1 VERFEG
7 QVAIV
12 TGSGSGIGR
21 AIAARLAN
29 EGATVC
35 IADRNI
41 DAANLVVEE
50 ITANGGDARSRRI
63 DVTDH
68 LMVGAAVSWVE
79 EHLGPVD
86 ILVNNAAHANP
97 APLAELT
104 GDDWDSDLA
113 VVLKGPY
120 LCARAVLPGM
130 AERRSGVLL
139 NLGSVN
145 GTQFFGHDAYSA
157 AKAGLLSLTRS
168 IAVRYGRFGIR
179 ANVISPGTVRT
190 PAWDDRVARDP
201 QVFERLKRWYPLGR
215 VGSVDDIA
223 AAAAFLTSS
232 EASWIT
238 GTELVVDGGLLAG
251 NAVMADEVV
260 GEQGP

>member
-1 VERFEG
+1 MERFQG
-7 QVAIV
+7 QVAII

-21 AIAARLAN
+21 AIAARLAK
-29 EGATVC
+29 EGARVC
-35 IADRNI
+35 VADRNL
-41 DAANLVVEE
+41 DAATAVAEE
-50 ITANGGDARSRRI
+50 IRASGGDARARQV
-63 DVTDH
+63 DVTDQEMVSATVDWVVKH
-68 LMVGAAVSWVE
+68 LAPIDV
-79 EHLGPVD
+79 
-86 ILVNNAAHANP
+86 LVNNAARAN
-97 APLAELT
+97 ALPLGELT
-104 GDDWDSDLA
+104 EDEWDSDLD
-113 VVLKGPY
+113 VVLKGPF

-130 AERRSGVLL
+130 VERRRGVVL

-145 GTQFFGHDAYSA
+145 GSRFFGHDAYSA

-168 IAVRYGRFGIR
+168 IAVRYGRYGIR
-179 ANVISPGTVRT
+179 ANAISPGTVRT
-190 PAWDDRVARDP
+190 PAWDERVARDP
-201 QVFERLKRWYPLGR
+201 QVFERLERWYPLGR

-260 GEQGP
+260 GEPRS

>member
-1 VERFEG
+1 VERSQG
-7 QVAIV
+7 QVAII

-21 AIAARLAN
+21 AIAARLAK

-35 IADRNI
+35 VADRNI
-41 DAANLVVEE
+41 DAANLVAEE
-50 ITANGGDARSRRI
+50 IKANGGDAHSRHV
-63 DVTDH
+63 DVTDQR
-68 LMVGAAVSWVE
+68 MVAAAVGWVD

-86 ILVNNAAHANP
+86 ILVNNAARANP
-97 APLAELT
+97 VPLGELT
-104 GDDWDSDLA
+104 EDDWDSDLA

-130 AERRSGVLL
+130 VERRSGVLL

-260 GEQGP
+260 GEQSP